1 MIAGH
6 AEVDAARDVRQ
17 MALIRVA
24 VNGTRDEAQ
33 DWAEA
38 RTATVGQ
45 GKGRHEMNRTDL
57 AAAQRAA
64 LEAFGLRVET

>member
-1 MIAGH
+1 MVAGH

-24 VNGTRDEAQ
+24 VNGTRDEAR

-45 GKGRHEMNRTDL
+45 GKGRHETDRADL

-64 LEAFGLRVET
+64 LEAFGIRVET